1 MSSDIHL
8 VCDGCGELKYACRCN
23 STDTTADARPVSRNT
38 EEQLV
43 RIRLD
48 ALIRQTWCALRDLS
62 DYRNGKALTQEDLN
76 LWGRI
81 TPHPA
86 IQRVLDRDIANA
98 FFTLRGEAKRNPDR
112 GERSCST

>member
-1 MSSDIHL
+1 MDKI
-8 VCDGCGELKYACRCN
+8 D
-23 STDTTADARPVSRNT
+23 RPSGVKQMMANTRAPRNT

-62 DYRNGKALTQEDLN
+62 DYRDGGALTKEDMD
-76 LWGRI
+76 LWGQI

-86 IQRVLDRDIANA
+86 IQRVLDRALANSMIDV
-98 FFTLRGEAKRNPDR
+98 TSPPVTKPTSETQEG
-112 GERSCST
+112 

>member
-1 MSSDIHL
+1 MPTP
-8 VCDGCGELKYACRCN
+8 ETPA
-23 STDTTADARPVSRNT
+23 APRNT

-62 DYRNGKALTQEDLN
+62 DYRDGGALTKEDMD
-76 LWGRI
+76 LWGQI

-86 IQRVLDRDIANA
+86 IQRVLDRALANSMIDV
-98 FFTLRGEAKRNPDR
+98 TSPPVTKPTSETQEG
-112 GERSCST
+112 

>member
-1 MSSDIHL
+1 MD
-8 VCDGCGELKYACRCN
+8 EQK
-23 STDTTADARPVSRNT
+23 TASAPHCT

-62 DYRNGKALTQEDLN
+62 DYRNSEALTQEDLD

-81 TPHPA
+81 TQHPA
-86 IQRVLDRDIANA
+86 IQRVLDRAIAN
-98 FFTLRGEAKRNPDR
+98 TRISNKDD
-112 GERSCST
+112 S

>member
-1 MSSDIHL
+1 MNTKST
-8 VCDGCGELKYACRCN
+8 ETAPRC
-23 STDTTADARPVSRNT
+23 S

-62 DYRNGKALTQEDLN
+62 DYRNGEALTQEDLD

-86 IQRVLDRDIANA
+86 VQRVLDRALANA
-98 FFTLRGEAKRNPDR
+98 QADL
-112 GERSCST
+112 